1 MIIKVSEYIPGLLGR
16 ITELHGK
23 YYHQHWNFDLFFE
36 SKVAIELADFLNHF
50 NPANDGLWIA
60 RIDDQIVGSIA
71 ISGRDADTLGARL
84 RWLIVAP
91 ECQGQGLGK
100 LLMREAIDF
109 CKCARFKRI
118 YLTTFAGLDAARH
131 LYEKEGFRLVTE
143 QRDNHWGKFVSEHT
157 FELLL

>member
-1 MIIKVSEYIPGLLGR
+1 MGLGAIEHIR
-16 ITELHGK
+16 RD
-23 YYHQHWNFDLFFE
+23 FDLFFE
-36 SKVAIELADFLNHF
+36 SKVAIELADFLNQF

-60 RIDDQIVGSIA
+60 RIDDQNVGSIA
-71 ISGRDADTLGARL
+71 ISGRDADTVGARL

-91 ECQGQGLGK
+91 KCQGQGLGK

-109 CKCARFKRI
+109 CTCARFKRI

-131 LYEKEGFRLVTE
+131 LYEKEGFRLLTE
-143 QRDNHWGKFVSEHT
+143 QRDNHWGRFVSEHT

>member
-1 MIIKVSEYIPGLLGR
+1 MIVKISEYIPGLLGR
-16 ITELHGK
+16 ITELPGK
-23 YYHQHWNFDLFFE
+23 YYHQHWNFELFFE

-60 RIDDQIVGSIA
+60 RIDDQIVGSVA
-71 ISGRDADTLGARL
+71 ISGRDALKVGARL
-84 RWLIVAP
+84 RWLIIAP

-109 CKCARFKRI
+109 CKLAYFKRI
-118 YLTTFAGLDAARH
+118 YLTTFAGLDAARQ

-143 QRDNHWGKFVSEHT
+143 KIDNHWGKFVSEHT